1 MHDEV
6 MQVPDISKHGDAAI
20 HHQGG
25 LLMSIN
31 SSLGRR
37 PSRPAYRSRYRRR
50 DQESFHLEASKHLR
64 NLVIALSVYLVLYGC
79 IVLPWS
85 FGARV
90 QDLLDRAFSINYD
103 WNTVKEQ
110 AVKVSSWRPG
120 SVWPL
125 TKKPAADLVLEPP
138 LTGQVTSGFGAR
150 LNPLT
155 KVAEQHTGID
165 LEGKVGAVIA
175 AAGDGVV
182 LSVGEENGYGKCIR
196 IDHGNGIVT
205 LYAHLLRDASLKPQ
219 ELVTRGQTI
228 GWVGN
233 SGTSLGYHLHFEVI
247 QNGQP
252 IDPTLW
258 IKF

>member
-1 MHDEV
+1 
-6 MQVPDISKHGDAAI
+6 
-20 HHQGG
+20 
-25 LLMSIN
+25 MSIN

-37 PSRPAYRSRYRRR
+37 PSRPAYRSRMRRR
-50 DQESFHLEASKHLR
+50 DQESLNLEAFKHLR
-64 NLVIALSVYLVLYGC
+64 NLVIALSIYLVLYGC

-85 FGARV
+85 VGDRV

-103 WNTVKEQ
+103 WDRVKEQ

-120 SVWPL
+120 AIWPL
-125 TKKPAADLVLEPP
+125 SKGKNNPTVTLEPP
-138 LTGQVTSGFGAR
+138 LEGAITSGFGAR

-165 LEGKVGAVIA
+165 LEAKVGTVIS

-182 LSVGEENGYGKCIR
+182 ISVGEENGYGKCIR
-196 IDHGNGIVT
+196 IDHGNGIIT
-205 LYAHLLRDASLKPQ
+205 LYAHLLRDASLQSQ

-247 QNGQP
+247 ENGAP
-252 IDPTLW
+252 VDPTKW
-258 IKF
+258 IKLK